1 LIRTE
6 SKPPN
11 PRHAFASR
19 KVNHGSEKAIMNMT
33 NPPGL
38 SITGPTRRSRL
49 TITALLATLAAA
61 LTHLV
66 PFALAQQPGVPP
78 AAIRGEIVLPRA
90 GHDWMSQQVEE
101 PCILPNPKV
110 PGRLVM
116 FDGAWEMWGVACDRV
131 IPTRQGCAELHIP
144 GVPVSTVGEKGAV
157 QGGVRKGT

>member
-1 LIRTE
+1 
-6 SKPPN
+6 
-11 PRHAFASR
+11 
-19 KVNHGSEKAIMNMT
+19 
-33 NPPGL
+33 
-38 SITGPTRRSRL
+38 
-49 TITALLATLAAA
+49 LLATLAAA
-61 LTHLV
+61 LTYLV

-116 FDGAWEMWGVACDRV
+116 FDGAWEMWGIACDRV

-144 GVPVSTVGEKGAV
+144 GVPAPTVGEKGAV
-157 QGGVRKGT
+157 QGGVRRRT